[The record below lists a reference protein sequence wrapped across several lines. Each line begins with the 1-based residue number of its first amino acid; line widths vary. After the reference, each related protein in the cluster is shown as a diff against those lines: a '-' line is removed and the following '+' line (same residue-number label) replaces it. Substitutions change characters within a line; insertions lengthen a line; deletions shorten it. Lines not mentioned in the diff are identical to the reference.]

1 MFGTHS
7 SSPAFGSPSGFGTPS
22 TPAFGT
28 PSSTPAFG
36 TPSSTPAFGT
46 PSSTPAFGTPSTPSF
61 ATPSTTL
68 AFGSSPAFGTPFST
82 PAFGASF
89 STPAFGS
96 PFATPAFGTPSM
108 PWFGTPSTPAFGS
121 SSTPF
126 LQQPQPVQPLQ
137 QAQPSFSFFP
147 QQQQQQ
153 VPSFTFQPNA
163 QITTQM
169 APVAPLT
176 LNLTDRDVLAIVDA
190 YKEEPANPKYSFRHL
205 LFSVTD
211 PAARVKPV
219 GVSDIMWAEAMG
231 KLEGMESVDRERLW
245 PELVQGFKGL
255 SNRIKIQDETIVS
268 DAERLQKTQS
278 NVKELQRHI
287 QADVFPWV
295 QRMHQKEQCLQRRLL
310 RVMRIVEALEGRG
323 LRMPLMKGELDLGD
337 KLDSILRQIKG
348 PGGELSRKVHNLSSI
363 SRLQA
368 NAGGIGASYHIGSVK
383 IDERSLADLQVVLQ
397 LQTEAI
403 ARLGNVLKK
412 DTRDMEIITSE
423 AGDKLEDGGRR
434 ALKSF

>member
-7 SSPAFGSPSGFGTPS
+7 SSPVFGSPSPSAGFGTP
-22 TPAFGT
+22 
-28 PSSTPAFG
+28 
-36 TPSSTPAFGT
+36 STPAFGT

-89 STPAFGS
+89 STPAFG
-96 PFATPAFGTPSM
+96 TPST

-121 SSTPF
+121 SPTPF
-126 LQQPQPVQPLQ
+126 LQQPQPLQPLQ
-137 QAQPSFSFFP
+137 QPQPSFSFFP

-153 VPSFTFQPNA
+153 QVPSFSFQPNA
-163 QITTQM
+163 QIITQM

-176 LNLTDRDVLAIVDA
+176 LNLTDRDVLAIVEA

-323 LRMPLMKGELDLGD
+323 LRMPLMKGELDLAD

-348 PGGELSRKVHNLSSI
+348 PGGELSRKVHNLLSI

-368 NAGGIGASYHIGSVK
+368 NAGGIGASYHLGSAK

-412 DTRDMEIITSE
+412 DTRDMEIIKSE
-423 AGDKLEDGGRR
+423 AGDKLEDGGGRR